1 MRVDFSIIKFN
12 LKSISIIVL
21 FLLVSAC
28 AHPIT
33 INPIKTPD
41 RIETKLSPKRA
52 AYVMTE
58 DDRNKQV
65 TSSGGGG
72 DKITYYPYR
81 DSEKG
86 IRDALRSVYT
96 DVIAIKSTSD
106 FESIKENNIS
116 VVYTPT
122 ISAVSSSD
130 SAFTWPPTY
139 FRVELTCSVND
150 MNGKDLSILKV
161 TGSGNAEF
169 SEFKINTGLAGSRA
183 SSDLSEKLRQEI
195 LKNPA
200 LY

>member
-1 MRVDFSIIKFN
+1 MRKYFSRV
-12 LKSISIIVL
+12 KSVAQIISIIVL
-21 FLLVSAC
+21 IPFISAC

-41 RIETKLSPKRA
+41 RIEAKLSSKKA
-52 AYVMTE
+52 AYVMNE
-58 DDRNKQV
+58 EDRNKQV

-72 DKITYYPYR
+72 DKVTYYPYR
-81 DSEKG
+81 DSEKA

-96 DVIAIKSTSD
+96 EVIAIKSISD
-106 FESIKENNIS
+106 AESIKENNIS
-116 VVYTPT
+116 IIYIPV
-122 ISAVSSSD
+122 ISTVSSSD

-139 FRVELTCSVND
+139 FRVELTSNVND
-150 MNGKDLSILKV
+150 INGKDLSILKV
-161 TGSGNAEF
+161 SGSGNAEF

-183 SSDLSEKLRQEI
+183 LSDLSEKLRQEI

>member
-1 MRVDFSIIKFN
+1 MRSNFNSIKFN

-21 FLLVSAC
+21 FLLISAC

-33 INPIKTPD
+33 ISPLKTPD
-41 RIETKLSPKRA
+41 RIETKLSQKRA

-65 TSSGGGG
+65 TTSGGGG

-81 DSEKG
+81 DSEKA

-96 DVIAIKSTSD
+96 DVVVIKSISD

-122 ISAVSSSD
+122 ILTVSSSD

-139 FRVELTCSVND
+139 FRVELTCNVND
-150 MNGKDLSILKV
+150 VNGKDLSILKV
-161 TGSGNAEF
+161 SGSGNAEF

-183 SSDLSEKLRQEI
+183 TSDLSEKLSQEI

>member
-1 MRVDFSIIKFN
+1 MRTNFNCNKLN

-21 FLLVSAC
+21 FLLISAC

-33 INPIKTPD
+33 INPVKTPD
-41 RIETKLSPKRA
+41 RIDTKLSQKRA

-65 TSSGGGG
+65 TTAGGGG

-81 DSEKG
+81 DSEKA

-96 DVIAIKSTSD
+96 DVVVIKSTSD

-116 VVYTPT
+116 VVYAPT
-122 ISAVSSSD
+122 ISTVSSSD

-139 FRVELTCSVND
+139 FRIELTCNVND
-150 MNGKDLSILKV
+150 TNGKDLSILKV

-183 SSDLSEKLRQEI
+183 TSDLSEKLRQEI

>member
-1 MRVDFSIIKFN
+1 MKNYLYRV
-12 LKSISIIVL
+12 KSVAKIISILVL
-21 FLLVSAC
+21 IPFISAC

-41 RIETKLSPKRA
+41 RIESKLSSKKA
-52 AYVMTE
+52 AYVMNE
-58 DDRNKQV
+58 EDRNKQV

-72 DKITYYPYR
+72 DKVTYYPYR
-81 DSEKG
+81 DSEKA

-96 DVIAIKSTSD
+96 EVIAIKSIND
-106 FESIKENNIS
+106 AESIKENNIS
-116 VVYTPT
+116 IIYIPV
-122 ISAVSSSD
+122 ISTASSSD

-139 FRVELTCSVND
+139 FRVELTSNVID
-150 MNGKDLSILKV
+150 LNGKDLSILKV
-161 TGSGNAEF
+161 SGSGNAEF

-183 SSDLSEKLRQEI
+183 LSDLSEKLRQEI

>member
-1 MRVDFSIIKFN
+1 MKINFGKV
-12 LKSISIIVL
+12 KSTARAISIFVL
-21 FLLVSAC
+21 IPLISAC

-41 RIETKLSPKRA
+41 RIETKLSPKKA

-58 DDRNKQV
+58 SDRNKQV

-72 DKITYYPYR
+72 DKLTYYPYR
-81 DSEKG
+81 DSEKA

-96 DVIAIKSTSD
+96 DVIAITSSSD
-106 FESIKENNIS
+106 FGSIKENNIS
-116 VVYTPT
+116 VIYTPV
-122 ISAVSSSD
+122 ISTVSSSE

-139 FRVELTCSVND
+139 FRVELTCNVND
-150 MNGKDLSILKV
+150 VNGKDLSILKV

>member
-1 MRVDFSIIKFN
+1 MTINFSRV
-12 LKSISIIVL
+12 KSIAFFVL
-21 FLLVSAC
+21 IPFISAC

-41 RIETKLSPKRA
+41 RIEAKLSPKKA

-58 DDRNKQV
+58 SDRNKQV
-65 TSSGGGG
+65 TTSGGGG

-81 DSEKG
+81 DTEKA
-86 IRDALRSVYT
+86 IRDALRSVYA
-96 DVIAIKSTSD
+96 DVVAVKSSSD
-106 FESIKENNIS
+106 ESIKDDNIS
-116 VVYTPT
+116 VLYTPVIT
-122 ISAVSSSD
+122 TVSNSD

-139 FRVELTCSVND
+139 FKVELICNVSDKTS
-150 MNGKDLSILKV
+150 KELSTIRV
-161 TGSGNAEF
+161 SGSGNAEF

-195 LKNPA
+195 LKNPE